1 MENKIQVYRERI
13 SVILSVILVIFH
25 VYTALFGMLESV
37 QQRSF
42 CLTLILCMIFLTRPS
57 KIKGVG
63 QLLDLAFIAM
73 SIGATAHIFLDWNGI
88 ITRGG
93 RYTTME
99 VVLAALF
106 IVALVEASRRCLG
119 MGLTTISI
127 IALAYNI
134 WGNGIPFWNL
144 GFRKIAFS
152 RIAYNLVYTT
162 EGVYSVPFGSVATFV
177 IVFLLFA
184 ELMDATGAR
193 EFLMDFALM
202 VFGKKRG
209 GAAKVAVISSGL
221 FGMVSGSSV
230 ANVVST
236 GVITIPLMKRSGFK
250 AHIAGAIEACA
261 STGGMLAPPIMGAT
275 AFVMAEVLGV
285 SYLEVI
291 KAAAIPAILYYAA
304 IYLYIEFK
312 TQDGQ
317 SSYTVNEE
325 DLGIK
330 DVDKGSLFK
339 RLMIVFV
346 PIVFLVV
353 FMNRWSVQKAVMAA
367 AALMIVL
374 AVLFKSYDG
383 LKHPVNIC
391 KNTAKHAQS
400 VAMATALGGVVVGV
414 INFTSLG
421 FKISNM
427 LITISGDSLLLLC
440 VLAMLASIVFG
451 MGLPPTACYI
461 MVAMLVAPVMVDRG
475 VPIMAAHLFALYFGI
490 LSNITPPVAVASFA
504 AAPIAEEKPMKVGW
518 MGFIIMM
525 VLCLIPYG
533 FVYYPAMLLGD
544 GYGIGSIV
552 VAVVTIAITIV
563 LGAVAVAGYLFRV
576 RLSAVERVILVV
588 LTLAVFSPIVP
599 IYGNLA
605 FFAAVIAFYWFRSR
619 RLTKAPA

>member
-1 MENKIQVYRERI
+1 MQDKIQIYRDKTAT
-13 SVILSVILVIFH
+13 VLSVILVAFH
-25 VYTALFGMLESV
+25 TYTAIFGMLESV
-37 QQRSF
+37 QQRSV
-42 CLTLILCMIFLTRPS
+42 CLSLIMCMIFLSKPC
-57 KIKGVG
+57 KIKGIG
-63 QLLDLAFIAM
+63 DLVDLSLIAM
-73 SIGATAHIFLDWNGI
+73 SVAATLHIFLDWGGI
-88 ITRGG
+88 IARGG
-93 RYTTME
+93 QYTTPE
-99 VVLAALF
+99 VVYATLF
-106 IVALVEASRRCLG
+106 ILALAEASRRCLG
-119 MGLTTISI
+119 MGLTTIAGV
-127 IALAYNI
+127 ALAYNI
-134 WGNGIPFWNL
+134 FGSSIPVWNL
-144 GFRKIAFS
+144 GFRRIAFS
-152 RIAYNLVYTT
+152 RIAYNMVYTT
-162 EGVYSVPFGSVATFV
+162 EGIYSVPFGSVATFV
-177 IVFLLFA
+177 IIFLLFA

-250 AHIAGAIEACA
+250 AHVAGAVEACA

-304 IYLYIEFK
+304 IYLFIEFK

-317 SSYTVNEE
+317 SSYTVSEE
-325 DLGIK
+325 ELGIK
-330 DVDKGSLFK
+330 DVDKKSLIK
-339 RLMIVFV
+339 RLMIVFI

-367 AALMIVL
+367 ALLMVVL
-374 AVLFKSYDG
+374 AVVLGSWEG
-383 LKHPVNIC
+383 LKHPVTIC

-427 LITISGDSLLLLC
+427 LISVSGDSLLILC
-440 VLAMLASIVFG
+440 VLAMIASIIFG

-475 VPIMAAHLFALYFGI
+475 VPLMAAHLFALYFGI

-518 MGFIIMM
+518 MGFIIMLD
-525 VLCLIPYG
+525 LCLIPFG
-533 FVYYPAMLLGD
+533 FVYYPALLLGE
-544 GYGIGSIV
+544 GTSFLSAL
-552 VAVVTIAITIV
+552 VAVVTVAITIT
-563 LGAVAVAGYLFRV
+563 LGAVAIAGYMFHV
-576 RLSAVERVILVV
+576 RLSNVERAILIV
-588 LTLAVFSPIVP
+588 LTLVIFSPAVP

-605 FFAAVIAFYWFRSR
+605 LFIGVTLFYWFRSHR
-619 RLTKAPA
+619 QAKASV